1 MKKLSCFLFCVF
13 VIVISHKS
21 FAQHFLQLDDGL
33 GHYSIITSSN
43 PGGSY
48 ILPPGGGTLLTSGTT
63 WTTAGNLLTGGTP
76 STPNEFFGST
86 NNYDVIFK
94 TFNTARMTL
103 AANGYIGI
111 GIAPT
116 YPLTVFN
123 ADASAN
129 PPNYT
134 EFFQTNLSP
143 SGTVVSNRDGMHLVS
158 FLFSSSSN
166 FSAVLDGIRQ
176 ETYLQPDYTGTLDYA
191 QGGNFAIYD
200 KSPTTLAVGEGLIGS
215 AFAQGA
221 TAANII
227 TSGRGTTGQV
237 FNLGPGTIVNAY
249 SHLSRMGNNAGGSIT
264 NGFLFYGVNP
274 NTPGI
279 TNLTGL
285 YLEQLTAATN
295 MNAIV
300 YAHPVLP
307 FVVSGTGNVGIGT
320 LNPGVGAKLS
330 FGHTTGSPADIYFWD
345 NGVAASKYGIGMQG
359 GELQSFIPVGA
370 HFSWNFG
377 GDLQASGTN
386 ESMKLTSSG
395 NLRISGNTFNI
406 STALALVTPTTGY
419 QINSLTVLHNTGLDN
434 IFVGNLAGNVVGT
447 GQQNT
452 GLGFQALQSL
462 TTGGSNTASGYQAL
476 GSVVSNDGNSAFG
489 SSAAVFTT
497 GSNNTAVG
505 SLALFNNTSGS
516 GNVGLGQNAGLS
528 NSTEDNNTFISSNTN
543 GAAGI
548 TNATAIGANA
558 YVGKSNCVV
567 IGSISGINGAV
578 ASANVGI
585 GTFNP
590 GVGTK
595 LSFGQTTGSPADI
608 YFWDDG
614 TPNNKYGI
622 GMQGSELQSFI
633 PTVNHF
639 SWNSGGDLQPSGTNE
654 LMRLTGSGN
663 LNVLSLINIVNA
675 TTATTGY
682 QIQGSTILHNTGTF
696 NTFLGTQTGTTIGA
710 GTDNT
715 ATGNQAL
722 FVITAGSFNTAS
734 GSFALAS
741 NQTGNDNTAIGASA
755 MVFSSG
761 DNNTAVGA
769 QAGLSNGTGSNNTFL
784 GINANVSA
792 GNLTNA
798 TAIGANAQAA
808 ASNSLVL
815 GFQAKVG
822 IGISA
827 PHSLLHVQDG
837 DVEVSDN
844 ANPSGT
850 HGIILKSP
858 NGNCWRVTVNNFG
871 GFNVVAIACP

>member
-1 MKKLSCFLFCVF
+1 MKISRILFYAFFLFLL
-13 VIVISHKS
+13 SHNG
-21 FAQHFLQLDDGL
+21 FAQHSLQLDDGL
-33 GHYSIITSSN
+33 HHYSTITASN
-43 PGGSY
+43 PGGIY
-48 ILPPGGGTLLTSGTT
+48 LLPPGGGTLLTSGNT
-63 WTTAGNLLTGGTP
+63 WTTAGNALTGGVPPTA
-76 STPNEFFGST
+76 NEFFGST
-86 NNYDVIFK
+86 NNYDVVFK
-94 TFNTARMTL
+94 TNNLTLMTL
-103 AANGYIGI
+103 GANGNVGLGI
-111 GIAPT
+111 PPI

-123 ADASAN
+123 ADGSATPPDFTVFFQSNLHPSAVISAN
-129 PPNYT
+129 
-134 EFFQTNLSP
+134 
-143 SGTVVSNRDGMHLVS
+143 RDLLHLAS

-166 FSAVLDGIRQ
+166 FSAVLDGLRQ
-176 ETYLQPDYTGTLDYA
+176 EMYIQPSYTGTLDYA

-200 KSPTTLAVGEGLIGS
+200 QSPTTIAVTEGLIGS
-215 AFAQGA
+215 TFAQGA

-227 TSGRGTTGQV
+227 TNGRGTTGQV

-249 SHLSRMGNNAGGSIT
+249 SHMSRMGNNAGGSIT
-264 NGFLFYGVNP
+264 NGYLFYGVNP
-274 NTPGI
+274 NTAGI

-285 YLEQLTAATN
+285 YLEQLSGATN

-300 YAHPVLP
+300 YADPALP
-307 FVVSGTGNVGIGT
+307 FVVSGTGHVGIGT
-320 LNPGVGAKLS
+320 LNPGIGAKLS

-377 GDLQASGTN
+377 GDLQTSATN
-386 ESMKLTSSG
+386 ESMRLASSG

-419 QINSLTVLHNTGLDN
+419 QINSLTVLHNTGIGN
-434 IFVGNLAGNVVGT
+434 IFLGNLAGNILTT

-452 GLGFQALQSL
+452 GLGFQALL
-462 TTGGSNTASGYQAL
+462 GVTTGGNNTAAGYQAL
-476 GSVVSNDGNSAFG
+476 GSVVGGQGNSAFG
-489 SSAAVFTT
+489 MSAAVFTT

-505 SLALFNNTSGS
+505 FLSLYNNTSGS
-516 GNVGLGQNAGLS
+516 SNVVIGDNAGSS
-528 NSTEDNNTFISSNTN
+528 NTTENNNTFIGSFTN
-543 GAAGI
+543 GTVGI
-548 TNATAIGANA
+548 TNATAIGAGA
-558 YVGKSNCVV
+558 IVTQSN
-567 IGSISGINGAV
+567 SIVLGNG
-578 ASANVGI
+578 ANVGI
-585 GTFNP
+585 GTTHPNAP
-590 GVGTK
+590 
-595 LSFGQTTGSPADI
+595 LSFGGFCCSGPTI
-608 YFWDDG
+608 LYFDNG
-614 TPNNKYGI
+614 VPSTAFGVGI
-622 GMQGSELQSFI
+622 TASSGLESFI
-633 PTVNHF
+633 QPVGYGSYF
-639 SWNSGGDLQPSGTNE
+639 SWNTGGALQPLGTNE
-654 LMRLTGSGN
+654 LMTLSEQGYLSVSNVVN
-663 LNVLSLINIVNA
+663 LVNA
-675 TTATTGY
+675 TIPTTGY

-696 NTFLGTQTGTTIGA
+696 NTFLGNQTGTTIAA

-722 FVITAGSFNTAS
+722 FVITAGSFNTAN

-784 GINANVSA
+784 GINANVSV

-808 ASNSLVL
+808 ASNCLVL

-844 ANPSGT
+844 ANPAGT

-858 NGNCWRVTVNNFG
+858 NGNCWRITINNFG
-871 GFNVVAIACP
+871 GFVATAIACP